1 MRILFRLDGN
11 AKVGL
16 GHLHRS
22 IAIANALQKLSAT
35 KNPEIYFL
43 SERDVLL
50 EKVCAENNYPVH
62 EKHEDV
68 SEEHFI
74 LDAIEKIG
82 GDVIFLDK
90 IYAYTPEFIQSLKQ
104 RLKVLMFHNVCEGG
118 FSADTFVLPA
128 AHIESAILED
138 ERWKNSEIHFY
149 QGPEY
154 IVLNEKVKKNS
165 SNTLKIKAW
174 SEKINIVVSTG
185 GSDPE
190 GVLFY
195 LLEWMDGFQRS
206 DVSVTFLIGEAFA
219 HQEKLSK
226 LKLQLPPHLKVVPY
240 DFMQW
245 LEADLAISTFGVT
258 TYELMHLGIPVLCIG
273 HALQNAKRSH
283 ILAQRYQATVDL
295 GYFKDVQKEV
305 FLTQLNYYTD
315 NYNQR
320 QLLRQ
325 RARGLVDGKGAE
337 RVAQLVYE
345 LALQKNNRRD

>member
-1 MRILFRLDGN
+1 MKILIRLDGN
-11 AKVGL
+11 SEVGL
-16 GHLHRS
+16 GHLFRGV
-22 IAIANALQKLSAT
+22 AVANELRAQFTSSR
-35 KNPEIYFL
+35 PEICFL
-43 SERDVLL
+43 SKKDPILT
-50 EKVCAENNYPVH
+50 KVCAENNYPVY
-62 EKHEDV
+62 EKHADV

-74 LDAIEKIG
+74 LDAVEKNG

-90 IYAYTPEFIQSLKQ
+90 IYAYTPEFIRSLKR

-118 FSADTFVLPA
+118 FYADAFVLPA
-128 AHIESAILED
+128 AHIESAVLED
-138 ERWKNSEIHFY
+138 ERWKNGEVHFY

-154 IVLNEKVKKNS
+154 IVLSEKVKKNS
-165 SNTLKIKAW
+165 PNTLKVKDS

-195 LLEWMDGFQRS
+195 LLEWMNDFQRS

-226 LKLQLPPHLKVVPY
+226 LKSQFSPHLKVIPY

-258 TYELMHLGIPVLCIG
+258 TYELMYLGLPVLCVG
-273 HALQNAKRSH
+273 HALQNAKRSG
-283 ILAQRYQATVDL
+283 ILAQRYQATIDL
-295 GYFKDVQKEV
+295 GYFKDIQKET
-305 FLTQLNYYTD
+305 FLAQVNYYAD
-315 NYNQR
+315 NHNQR
-320 QLLRQ
+320 QLLCQ
-325 RARGLVDGKGAE
+325 RAHGLVDGKGAE

-345 LALQKNNRRD
+345 LALQKSNRRG